1 MSLPWSDDTG
11 LRPLEVFTNCD
22 IPKNLVGCIGF
33 AADQIDE
40 SLTASLVSPDV
51 LVQAMDDCSE
61 YIFSD
66 DLDEKISTMMTNC
79 NQVFFI
85 FYFRS
90 ESLFFRLYRI
100 CLLLKSRV
108 LIICPV
114 LFVSRKK
121 ISVPMPCCISA
132 RKLAFLILPIH
143 LKD

>member
-85 FYFRS
+85 F
-90 ESLFFRLYRI
+90 
-100 CLLLKSRV
+100 
-108 LIICPV
+108 
-114 LFVSRKK
+114 
-121 ISVPMPCCISA
+121 ISDLNPCFLGCTGSA
-132 RKLAFLILPIH
+132 CCSKAGS
-143 LKD
+143 